1 MPDHM
6 NGRGQMSRIQIAI
19 RNRIVWLRRYAEEN
33 GQTLVEY
40 GMIVAMLSIVVIS
53 ILTLT
58 GQDVVGLFTKVS
70 SDFQEIESR
79 TP

>member
-1 MPDHM
+1 
-6 NGRGQMSRIQIAI
+6 MSRIKNFLNTQLVRLIAFTQ
-19 RNRIVWLRRYAEEN
+19 EN

-40 GMIVAMLSIVVIS
+40 GMIVALLSIAAFA
-53 ILTLT
+53 ILT
-58 GQDVVGLFTKVS
+58 VVGKDVTNLFTGVS

>member
-1 MPDHM
+1 MTRLQNAI
-6 NGRGQMSRIQIAI
+6 NGWM
-19 RNRIVWLRRYAEEN
+19 LRLKQYAEEN

-40 GMIVAMLSIVVIS
+40 GMIVALLSIAAIA
-53 ILTLT
+53 ILTVT

>member
-1 MPDHM
+1 MPDRM

-19 RNRIVWLRRYAEEN
+19 KNRIEWLKQFAHEN

-40 GMIVAMLSIVVIS
+40 GMIVALLSIVVIGV
-53 ILTLT
+53 LTLT

>member
-1 MPDHM
+1 
-6 NGRGQMSRIQIAI
+6 MSRIKSFFNRQIERLLAFKQ
-19 RNRIVWLRRYAEEN
+19 EN

-40 GMIVAMLSIVVIS
+40 GIIVMLLAIAVIA
-53 ILTLT
+53 ILTVV
-58 GQDVVGLFTKVS
+58 GEDVVGLFTAVS

>member
-1 MPDHM
+1 
-6 NGRGQMSRIQIAI
+6 MSRINSFLIQQIERA
-19 RNRIVWLRRYAEEN
+19 RKFAEER

-40 GMIVAMLSIVVIS
+40 GIIVMLLAIAVFA
-53 ILTLT
+53 ILTVV
-58 GQDVVGLFTKVS
+58 GQDVTNLFTKVS

>member
-1 MPDHM
+1 
-6 NGRGQMSRIQIAI
+6 MSRIKDYLNKQL
-19 RNRIVWLRRYAEEN
+19 LRLMTFAQEN

-40 GMIVAMLSIVVIS
+40 GMIVALLSIAAVA
-53 ILTLT
+53 ILT
-58 GQDVVGLFTKVS
+58 VVGKDVTNLFTKVS